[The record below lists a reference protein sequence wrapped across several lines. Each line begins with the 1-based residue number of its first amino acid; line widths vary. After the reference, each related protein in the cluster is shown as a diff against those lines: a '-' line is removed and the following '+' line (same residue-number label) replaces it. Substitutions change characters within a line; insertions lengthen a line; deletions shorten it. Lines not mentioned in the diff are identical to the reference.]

1 MTCAELTPCP
11 SLARLTLITFT
22 PSNPHTDNQVQRYLP
37 SHSLPSRSVPSRS
50 FPLLPYCSYTPPS
63 PLPTPQCREL
73 SQQDRPPVSHR
84 KHCPEEPKLAPLGT
98 EDPTR
103 GSSMKGLLPLT
114 KCVLLALTLLVPATH
129 GYAHPSRRQQQQ
141 YQQQQDPG
149 YQPHYGRG
157 GYSRMDGRLPGHG
170 RLPNSHKRHLSTP
183 AWLRQ
188 LLGPLSDRLD
198 PLDDSLEGSLSSNDL
213 GQNRALPFEDLAP
226 YTTRHIETYQEHG
239 RDRSRHYLA
248 PVYQNHHEEVCATK
262 KNWDVLKET
271 VDMDGNPVVIIMSG
285 ETNQTF
291 YSYKCIEP
299 CQACKKVIGNS
310 RCKQRYTYVKM
321 LHYLKE
327 SPAGPSDSRWGFVEV
342 PSHCACELMSH
353 PIYDTECTLK

>member
-1 MTCAELTPCP
+1 MPIPQGDSSSSTSSSRTQDTNLTTAGAATAGWTAA
-11 SLARLTLITFT
+11 S
-22 PSNPHTDNQVQRYLP
+22 
-37 SHSLPSRSVPSRS
+37 
-50 FPLLPYCSYTPPS
+50 
-63 PLPTPQCREL
+63 
-73 SQQDRPPVSHR
+73 
-84 KHCPEEPKLAPLGT
+84 LGT
-98 EDPTR
+98 GAFLTPTR
-103 GSSMKGLLPLT
+103 GTSARL
-114 KCVLLALTLLVPATH
+114 H
-129 GYAHPSRRQQQQ
+129 GYDSCWAFLFPSLKSFLF
-141 YQQQQDPG
+141 P
-149 YQPHYGRG
+149 
-157 GYSRMDGRLPGHG
+157 
-170 RLPNSHKRHLSTP
+170 
-183 AWLRQ
+183 
-188 LLGPLSDRLD
+188 GPLSDRLD

-299 CQACKKVIGNS
+299 CQACKKVTVRVHLLPDPKLTQCTSPPAEVTARVHLLPDPKLTQCTSPPAEVIGNS